1 MAWQAPPE
9 QPPPEPYGRPL
20 TAGARLPAP
29 EIVKAGLMVSVAVP
43 LVEEP
48 AGVEALAISEAVM
61 LIVAKPEPL
70 RPDPFR
76 HEYEPDKLPL
86 ELNEHVK
93 PLGKPL
99 SVGVVE

>member
-1 MAWQAPPE
+1 V
-9 QPPPEPYGRPL
+9 PEPYARPS
-20 TAGARLPAP
+20 TAGANGLGVGP
-29 EIVKAGLMVSVAVP
+29 EIFKVGLMVSVAVP

-48 AGVEALAISEAVM
+48 AGVEVLAISEAVM

-86 ELNEHVK
+86 DLNEHVK